1 MSRVARWGNSPAV
14 RIPRAALIEAGLK
27 EGDAVVVTADGK
39 GGLSV
44 APDRRREE
52 AMERLRNLRWKL
64 PEGYKFDRE
73 EINRRGKWD

>member
-14 RIPRAALIEAGLK
+14 RIPRATLIEAGLQ

-39 GGLSV
+39 GGLLI